1 MYNKIAPTDL
11 VAGRYGRY
19 ALILLLGILVTL
31 PAPAQDF
38 PEGAEPPSSRS
49 ELPDAFLG
57 QSPPAGAAGS
67 FSTEFSRATISFADV
82 ISGGPPKDGIP
93 AIDEPSFVSL
103 GEGREWIEDEE
114 SVFLLEAGGET
125 KIYPVQVLMWHEIV
139 NDEVGGVPVTVT
151 YCPLCNTGVTFLRRY
166 DGEILDFGVSGRLR
180 FSNMIMYD
188 RQTESW
194 WQQATGRAI
203 AGEYAGG
210 RLARHP
216 MLMLSFGE
224 ARRNW
229 PRARVLSRE
238 TGHSRAYGRNPYSGY
253 DTSSRPFLYRGPR
266 QNGDWSPMTRVVMVE
281 AGGEQEPFVYPELEE
296 KGVAEQLVGG
306 VPIVVLFDPEA
317 ASPLDASTV
326 AGGRAVGAANAFV
339 ARVEGRR
346 LTFEALGEGRFRD
359 RETGSV
365 WNAAGRAVSGDL
377 LGRSLEPA
385 ETVQHFWFSYSAFEQ

>member
-1 MYNKIAPTDL
+1 MYNETAPTLLTADRL
-11 VAGRYGRY
+11 LRY
-19 ALILLLGILVTL
+19 ALTLLVSVVVTL
-31 PAPAQDF
+31 PVPAQEF
-38 PEGAEPPSSRS
+38 PEGAEPPSSTS
-49 ELPDAFLG
+49 ELSDAFLG

-67 FSTEFSRATISFADV
+67 FSTDFSRATISFADI

-93 AIDEPSFVSL
+93 AIEDPSFVSL
-103 GEGREWIEDEE
+103 REARKWIEEEE

-125 KIYPVQVLMWHEIV
+125 KIYPVQILMWHEIV

-188 RQTESW
+188 RQSESW
-194 WQQATGRAI
+194 WQQASGRAV
-203 AGEYAGG
+203 AGKYAGG
-210 RLARHP
+210 RLARYP

-238 TGHSRAYGRNPYSGY
+238 TGYRRAYGRNPYSGY
-253 DTSSRPFLYRGPR
+253 DSSSRPFLYRGPT

-281 AGGEQEPFVYPELEE
+281 AGGEQEPFVYPEIEE
-296 KGVAEQLVGG
+296 EGLAERRVGG

-326 AGGRAVGAANAFV
+326 AGGRSVGAANAFV
-339 ARVEGRR
+339 ARIDGRR
-346 LTFEALGEGRFRD
+346 LRFEAIETGRFRD

-365 WNAAGRAVSGDL
+365 WNGAGRAVSGDL
-377 LGRSLEPA
+377 RGRALEPA
-385 ETVQHFWFSYSAFEQ
+385 ETVQHFWFSYTAFEE